1 MNINKRKPLTSLE
14 YAGMESLLDRLIN
27 AYEEYQGIPEYDR
40 TPAKEVSR
48 RTESGME
55 IFDGEYNC
63 YRIEDFLVKCFFP
76 IDDTLV
82 MAGHRLT
89 GSEKEECFD
98 PVPDA
103 MIDVTEFLD
112 ETYIDVDRLLEKVSQ
127 IDK

>member
-1 MNINKRKPLTSLE
+1 M
-14 YAGMESLLDRLIN
+14 
-27 AYEEYQGIPEYDR
+27 
-40 TPAKEVSR
+40 
-48 RTESGME
+48 
-55 IFDGEYNC
+55 
-63 YRIEDFLVKCFFP
+63 KCFFP

-89 GSEKEECFD
+89 GREKEECFD

>member
-1 MNINKRKPLTSLE
+1 MTSLE
-14 YAGMESLLDRLIN
+14 YAGMESLLDRIIN

-48 RTESGME
+48 RTENGME

-89 GSEKEECFD
+89 GRERKKNALIPF
-98 PVPDA
+98 PDA

>member
-14 YAGMESLLDRLIN
+14 YAGMESLLDRIIN

-48 RTESGME
+48 RTENGME
-55 IFDGEYNC
+55 IFDQ
-63 YRIEDFLVKCFFP
+63 IEDFLVKCSFS
-76 IDDTLV
+76 IDDMLV
-82 MAGHRLT
+82 MAGYRLT